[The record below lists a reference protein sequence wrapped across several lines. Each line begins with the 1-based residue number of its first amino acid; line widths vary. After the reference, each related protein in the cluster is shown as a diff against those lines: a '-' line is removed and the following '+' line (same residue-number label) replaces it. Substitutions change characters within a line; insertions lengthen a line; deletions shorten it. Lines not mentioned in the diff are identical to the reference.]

1 MKIEVDKKYFFTI
14 AGAILLIVG
23 IVGVLAYTKSIPDP
37 GHGGNSVLISINDQ
51 EKTIQQ
57 AIDDGDFGG
66 GGGSYFETFEIL
78 PKDGS
83 VQITMNSGVSK
94 VLFKAWGGGAGG
106 HGGDCSGTRYGSAGG
121 GAAAYVEKT
130 ELDVAGN
137 IYTIRAGA
145 GGTGGGSCQ
154 NRCGFGS
161 NGGSSIITGP
171 GGNIIA
177 GGGKSPVGANTGG
190 LGGVFGAEKDFYI
203 NGGDGGGATSAK
215 RGPGG
220 AGGVRTGSKGI
231 GLSKSHWIDD
241 YGYGGAGGPNSL
253 GCSGVRGGDGLVRV
267 VIFYS

>member
-78 PKDGS
+78 PEDGP
-83 VQITMNSGVSK
+83 VQITMKSGVSK
-94 VLFKAWGGGAGG
+94 VLFQAWGGGAGG
-106 HGGDCSGTRYGSAGG
+106 HGGDCTGSRYGSAGG

-137 IYTIRAGA
+137 IYTISAGA
-145 GGTGGGSCQ
+145 GGTGGRICQ
-154 NRCGFGS
+154 NRCGYGS
-161 NGGSSIITGP
+161 SGEDSIITGP
-171 GGNIIA
+171 GVNIIA
-177 GGGKSPVGANTGG
+177 EKGNAPAGAQTGG
-190 LGGVFGAEKDFYI
+190 LGGVASGGDFHI

-215 RGPGG
+215 NGPGG
-220 AGGVRTGSKGI
+220 AGGVII
-231 GLSKSHWIDD
+231 GGYNDVD
-241 YGYGGAGGPNSL
+241 YGYGGVGGPNSL

-267 VIFYS
+267 FIFYS